1 MTNRLCCVARNAA
14 DVIRPPQRTQFD
26 DSRHHF
32 FRIYSRPELRRHF
45 PTLPPYFAPE
55 IYAYMK
61 VTVYGS
67 DLWSPNVSPV
77 YLFISNRGMGYHY
90 GLVDA
95 DGCIACILPPC
106 SFCHT
111 TLPGSGGGGGGGTA
125 TNKRAQLLPTALP
138 NQNTDTSHVLK
149 SVVRTCVDYVWDLY

>member
-1 MTNRLCCVARNAA
+1 M
-14 DVIRPPQRTQFD
+14 
-26 DSRHHF
+26 
-32 FRIYSRPELRRHF
+32 
-45 PTLPPYFAPE
+45 
-55 IYAYMK
+55 
-61 VTVYGS
+61 
-67 DLWSPNVSPV
+67 
-77 YLFISNRGMGYHY
+77 YLFITNRGMGYHY

-111 TLPGSGGGGGGGTA
+111 TLSEGARGGDGGGGGIA

-149 SVVRTCVDYVWDLY
+149 SFVRTCMDYVRGLYLKKLCGGEASFMYVGWFFFSRGEGRLGGLKSKEFVQY